1 MVTGHDCGDSSCAL
15 PGAAEGKDAAA
26 PATAQGTVLHYIY
39 DPLCGWC
46 YGAAPLLQAAR
57 EIEGLRI
64 VLHGGGMMT
73 GSNRRQ
79 VSPQLRNYVM
89 QHDRRIAA
97 MTGQPFGDGY
107 FDGLLLDTTAIFDSA
122 PPITAILAAEAV
134 AGQGLAMLARIQ
146 AAHYV
151 HGLRVADAAV
161 LHALA
166 MEMGLDQ
173 AQFDSKFAELGGA
186 ATQAHIDASRSL
198 LARVGGQGFPTF
210 ALQRG
215 TQIEVL
221 DAGRFF
227 GQAPAWKAALSA

>member
-1 MVTGHDCGDSSCAL
+1 MVSSHDCGDSSCAL
-15 PGAAEGKDAAA
+15 PAAAESTDAAA
-26 PATAQGTVLHYIY
+26 PAAAQGTVLHYIY

-57 EIEGLRI
+57 EIEGLHI
-64 VLHGGGMMT
+64 ELHGGGMMT

-89 QHDRRIAA
+89 QHDQRIAA
-97 MTGQPFGDGY
+97 MTGQPFGDDY
-107 FDGLLLDTTAIFDSA
+107 FNGLLLDTTAIFDSA

-151 HGLRVADAAV
+151 RGLRVADAAV
-161 LHALA
+161 LHTLA
-166 MEMGLDQ
+166 MEAGLDP
-173 AQFDSKFAELGGA
+173 ALFDSKFAELGGA
-186 ATQAHIDASRSL
+186 ATQAHIAASRSL

-210 ALQRG
+210 ALQRE

-227 GQAPAWKAALSA
+227 GQAQAWKAALGA

>member
-15 PGAAEGKDAAA
+15 PAAAESKDAAA
-26 PATAQGTVLHYIY
+26 PAAAQGTVLHYIY

-46 YGAAPLLQAAR
+46 YGVAPLLQAAR
-57 EIEGLRI
+57 EIEGLHI

-89 QHDRRIAA
+89 QHDQRIAA
-97 MTGQPFGDGY
+97 MTGQPFGDDY
-107 FDGLLLDTTAIFDSA
+107 FNGLLLDTTAIFDSA

-151 HGLRVADAAV
+151 RGLRVADAAV

-166 MEMGLDQ
+166 MEAGLDP
-173 AQFDSKFAELGGA
+173 ALFDSKFAELGGA
-186 ATQAHIDASRSL
+186 AAQTHIAASRSL

-210 ALQRG
+210 VLQRG

-227 GQAPAWKAALSA
+227 GQAQAWKAALSA